1 MLAGQAVPAGL
12 SYATV
17 LPDMDFEA
25 YSEAGYYWDGP
36 AERFRGVGSK
46 GKAGLPVVGAPV
58 YCAHPST
65 EIISLAYDLKD
76 GHGST
81 LWLPGMPPPAGLLIH
96 IAQGGLLEAWNSS
109 FEYQL
114 WLNVCAARMG
124 WPALPLEQLRCA
136 MSKAR
141 AWSLPGKLEKAAE
154 VINAAEQKDKA
165 GHALIRKL
173 CVPRVPTKNDKTT
186 RRTPETDP
194 EDFAAFYDYNIQDIK
209 AEASVSIRT
218 PDLIPR
224 ELELWQLDQR
234 INMRGAHI
242 DREGLDS
249 CLAIVGHAT
258 LKYTNEL
265 REITGH
271 FVQTADELA
280 KIVSWLGSRGVYT
293 ESVDADAVEALLKR
307 STLPPDVRRVLE
319 IRASLGARSVKKLFS
334 INFRLSADGRLR
346 DLFAFCGAD
355 RTGRFAGRGP
365 QPQNLPNSGP
375 SLYQCTCGCYRATT
389 ILICPHCG
397 SVPGPGSGKEWN
409 VEAVEAALRVI
420 GTQDLATVE
429 RYWGDAIGVVSACL
443 RGLFSAAPGK
453 ELLCSDYSSIEAVV
467 LAALAGEEWR
477 LEVFRTHGKIYEMSA
492 AAITGIPFEEFKAHK
507 ERTGDHHPMR
517 KKVGKV
523 AELAS
528 GYAGWIGAWRN
539 FGADKF
545 FDDDEIKKHILAWRD
560 ASPSIVEFWGGQ
572 WRKDPNR
579 WHWTPELFGLEG
591 AAIQAIQNP
600 GQCFSY
606 RGITYG
612 VKDDVLYCK
621 LPSGRS
627 LNYHKPRLYLD
638 VAPHKNPILKIT
650 YEGWNSDYKKG
661 PIGWMRLETY
671 GGKLCENVVQAVARD
686 ILTHAMPAL
695 EAAGYPIVLHVHDE
709 TVSEVDEGYGS
720 VEEYEAIMMRLPD
733 WAADWPIKA
742 VGGWRGKR
750 YRK

>member
-1 MLAGQAVPAGL
+1 M
-12 SYATV
+12 
-17 LPDMDFEA
+17 
-25 YSEAGYYWDGP
+25 
-36 AERFRGVGSK
+36 RGV
-46 GKAGLPVVGAPV
+46 
-58 YCAHPST
+58 
-65 EIISLAYDLKD
+65 
-76 GHGST
+76 
-81 LWLPGMPPPAGLLIH
+81 
-96 IAQGGLLEAWNSS
+96 
-109 FEYQL
+109 
-114 WLNVCAARMG
+114 
-124 WPALPLEQLRCA
+124 
-136 MSKAR
+136 
-141 AWSLPGKLEKAAE
+141 
-154 VINAAEQKDKA
+154 
-165 GHALIRKL
+165 
-173 CVPRVPTKNDKTT
+173 
-186 RRTPETDP
+186 
-194 EDFAAFYDYNIQDIK
+194 
-209 AEASVSIRT
+209 
-218 PDLIPR
+218 
-224 ELELWQLDQR
+224 
-234 INMRGAHI
+234 HI
-242 DREGLDS
+242 DRDGLDS

-265 REITGH
+265 RELTGH

-280 KIVSWLGSRGVYT
+280 KITDWLGYRGVHT
-293 ESVDADAVEALLKR
+293 DSVDADAVKALLKR
-307 STLPPDVRRVLE
+307 RTLPPDARRVLE
-319 IRASLGARSVKKLFS
+319 IRSSLGARSVKKLFS
-334 INFRLSADGRLR
+334 INHRLSADGRLR
-346 DLFAFCGAD
+346 ELFAFCGAD

-375 SLYQCTCGCYRATT
+375 DWTRCECGQIYGVAVV
-389 ILICPHCG
+389 LCPVCG
-397 SVPGPGSGKEWN
+397 KVHAPGSGKEWGI
-409 VEAVEAALRVI
+409 EAVEAALQVI
-420 GTQDLATVE
+420 GTRDLATVE

-507 ERTGDHHPMR
+507 ERTDDHHPMR

-528 GYAGWIGAWRN
+528 GYAGWIGAWKN

-545 FDDDEIKKHILAWRD
+545 FDDDEIEKHILAWRD
-560 ASPSIVEFWGGQ
+560 ASPAIVEFWGGQ

-591 AAIQAIQNP
+591 AAVQAIQNP

-606 RGITYG
+606 RDITYG
-612 VKDDVLYCK
+612 VKDDVLYCR

-627 LNYHKPRLYLD
+627 LSYHKPRLEPD
-638 VAPHKNPILKIT
+638 MAPHGNPILKIT

-661 PIGWMRLETY
+661 PVGWMRLETY
-671 GGKLCENVVQAVARD
+671 GGKVCENVVQAVARD
-686 ILTHAMPAL
+686 ILTHAMPTL

-742 VGGWRGKR
+742 AGGWRGRR